1 MEKIDLNVNQNYG
14 YLSFSLSKLLALP
27 PIVMK
32 KVFQSLT
39 LHISGARGGIHY
51 KSYERL
57 RKQLLSGE
65 RKTETLANCIV
76 FSPDK
81 DKDTV
86 VIGRCLPDRRQQ
98 KEWMPI
104 SVGETIHW
112 DGRWRITLKPLGQQ
126 VKDEQLY
133 VRNMTVV
140 DWAVAQR
147 GIRKIRASTLP
158 DRNIRSGL
166 PVVSTKSGYVVLA
179 PHFRVIDRSF
189 GVDCD
194 LVFEPLLPLIQDSE
208 THVG

>member
-1 MEKIDLNVNQNYG
+1 
-14 YLSFSLSKLLALP
+14 
-27 PIVMK
+27 
-32 KVFQSLT
+32 
-39 LHISGARGGIHY
+39 
-51 KSYERL
+51 
-57 RKQLLSGE
+57 
-65 RKTETLANCIV
+65 
-76 FSPDK
+76 
-81 DKDTV
+81 
-86 VIGRCLPDRRQQ
+86 
-98 KEWMPI
+98 MPI

-189 GVDCD
+189 GVNCD